1 MLNVLLFVRNVNA
14 DVQDVV
20 SSEEYTSVVGG

>member
-20 SSEEYTSVVGG
+20 SSKEYTSVVGG